1 MNVFLWNAR
10 ERNGHVEATLNHPFP
25 AQVLAE
31 LARKMET
38 EQEKVIPFQANP
50 ANTEA
55 DVAMAAAQTASQKDD
70 WQEAEK
76 QAVRANDDDVEH
88 GGDLDR
94 PLDADE
100 TTAALQTS
108 SWTND
113 GKPVAEWCHL
123 DNFLR
128 KYNKVLLDKLA
139 IERERERL
147 ERENGDLQTI
157 LKQYFDGVSVND
169 AVMRSANPLFV
180 VNGKLNISQPLPVR
194 RNPDQL
200 TVVDAN
206 HMVTTS
212 RVNTTYF

>member
-1 MNVFLWNAR
+1 M
-10 ERNGHVEATLNHPFP
+10 T
-25 AQVLAE
+25 
-31 LARKMET
+31 T
-38 EQEKVIPFQANP
+38 
-50 ANTEA
+50 
-55 DVAMAAAQTASQKDD
+55 AQTQTSD
-70 WQEAEK
+70 WRDTTKESGCLDESS
-76 QAVRANDDDVEH
+76 
-88 GGDLDR
+88 GDHLEDGN
-94 PLDADE
+94 A
-100 TTAALQTS
+100 AALQTS
-108 SWTND
+108 SLTLD
-113 GKPVAEWCHL
+113 GQPVQEWCHL

-128 KYNKVLLDKLA
+128 KFNKVLLDKLA

-147 ERENGDLQTI
+147 ERENSDLQTI

-206 HMVTTS
+206 HMVSTS